1 VRLASVAVSAV
12 RIPFVAAFGHAAT
25 IRARS
30 ESILVRVGFDGG
42 AIGFGEGAPRPYV
55 TGESVASALEALR
68 RSLVPR
74 VVDRDFP
81 TDGPPVPRFAR
92 LLELL
97 EEALPTEG
105 VDVSR
110 HASARAALEMALL
123 DGLLRQCGE
132 SLSAMLP
139 PTCASVRYSGVVGA
153 GTVVDARRA
162 AEAIRALGLGAVKVK
177 VGAASD
183 VERLAA
189 IREVLGRDVR
199 LRADANRA
207 WSFDEA
213 RRALDSFTPF
223 GLEAIEDPLREC
235 DPESARHLREWAP
248 VALVLDEPVASL
260 ADLRRYVAAG
270 ACDVVNVR
278 VSKCGGLAPSLA
290 IAALARRHGVRVQV
304 GCHVGETA
312 ILSAAGRHLAAALP
326 DLFALEGSFGTRLLR
341 EDVTV
346 APVGFGR
353 LGEASLLTGA
363 GLGIEVR
370 EDVVRRHATAH
381 VALLGNGAGP

>member
-1 VRLASVAVSAV
+1 
-12 RIPFVAAFGHAAT
+12 
-25 IRARS
+25 
-30 ESILVRVGFDGG
+30 VRVGFDGG

-74 VVDRDFP
+74 IAGQDFP
-81 TDGPPVPRFAR
+81 TDGPPAARFAR
-92 LLELL
+92 WLELL
-97 EEALPTEG
+97 EEALPTDG
-105 VDVSR
+105 DDAAR

-123 DGLLRQCGE
+123 DGLLRQRGE
-132 SLSAMLP
+132 SLSAMFP
-139 PTCASVRYSGVVGA
+139 PIRESVCYSGVVGA
-153 GTVVDARRA
+153 GTVADARCA
-162 AEAIRALGLGAVKVK
+162 AEAIGALGMRDVKVK

-189 IREVLGRDVR
+189 IRAVLGRDVR

-207 WSFDEA
+207 WSLDEA
-213 RRALDSFTPF
+213 RRALDSFAPF
-223 GLEAIEDPLREC
+223 ELEAIEDPLREC
-235 DPESARHLREWAP
+235 DPENARRLREATP

-278 VSKCGGLAPSLA
+278 VSKCGGLAPSRA
-290 IAALARRHGVRVQV
+290 IAAFARRNGVRVQV

-326 DLFALEGSFGTRLLR
+326 DLFAIEGSFGTRLLR
-341 EDVTV
+341 EDVTA

-353 LGEASLLTGA
+353 FGAASLLTGA

-370 EDVVRRHATAH
+370 ADVVRRHTTAH
-381 VALLGNGAGP
+381 VVLLGNGVGP

>member
-1 VRLASVAVSAV
+1 VRLASVAASAV

-25 IRARS
+25 IRSRS
-30 ESILVRVGFDGG
+30 ESIVVRVGFDGG

-68 RSLVPR
+68 RPLVPR
-74 VVDRDFP
+74 VADQDFP
-81 TDGPPVPRFAR
+81 TDGPPAARFAR
-92 LLELL
+92 WLELL

-105 VDVSR
+105 DDAAR
-110 HASARAALEMALL
+110 RASARAALEMAVL

-132 SLSAMLP
+132 SLSAMFP

-153 GTVVDARRA
+153 GTVADARRA
-162 AEAIRALGLGAVKVK
+162 AEAIRALGMDHVKVK

-183 VERLAA
+183 GERLAA
-189 IREVLGRDVR
+189 IRAILGRDVR

-207 WSFDEA
+207 WSLDEA
-213 RRALDSFTPF
+213 RRALDSFAPF
-223 GLEAIEDPLREC
+223 ELEAIEDPLREC
-235 DPESARHLREWAP
+235 DPGNARRLREGTP

-260 ADLRRYVAAG
+260 ADLRRYATAG

-290 IAALARRHGVRVQV
+290 IAACARRHDVRVQV

-326 DLFALEGSFGTRLLR
+326 DLFAIEGSFGTRLLR
-341 EDVTV
+341 EDVTA

-353 LGEASLLTGA
+353 LGAASLLTGA

-370 EDVVRRHATAH
+370 EDVLRRYTTAH
-381 VALLGNGAGP
+381 VALLGNEGGP